1 MKVHFYLDRRKE
13 KVHRLPIFMH
23 FWYKGKLLRVYT
35 GEHCNPGDWNREMER
50 IIPGSEGAAEI
61 NRLLQSI
68 EEEVLL
74 IVRSARTGRIPVDI
88 DYIRDHLSFLT
99 SQEKGFFN
107 VWEEFVI
114 KESVEKEW
122 GMGMVRRFDILKM
135 HLKILDKQSSI
146 NFHNINDNFYNM
158 FIEYHLQQGFQK
170 SYAAR
175 NLELFR
181 WFMNWATLKG
191 YNINMTYKS
200 FKPPKEKRIIYEGRF
215 LTADELIK
223 LYKLKT
229 DNVLMES
236 VKDIFCFG
244 CLTGLRYTDLFK
256 LGEKHISDT
265 KLIYTREK
273 PKMKVE
279 VPLVDMA
286 QEILEK
292 YRPDSNGI
300 IFPDTPIQIFN
311 KSLKQL
317 GKLAGLTD
325 PVTVKYNNGNGLVEQ
340 TYRKWELLS
349 SKFTKWTFLNLGV
362 EMGIGLEVMSELTGN
377 LPGTL
382 RNYYQLKRYDKNAE
396 MQKLNEFFK
405 K

>member
-1 MKVHFYLDRRKE
+1 
-13 KVHRLPIFMH
+13 MH

-35 GEHCNPGDWNREMER
+35 GEHCNPGDWDRERER
-50 IIPGSEGAAEI
+50 IIPGSEVASEI
-61 NRLLQSI
+61 NNLLQSI
-68 EEEVLL
+68 EEEVLS
-74 IVRSARTGRIPVDI
+74 IVRSARINRIPVDI
-88 DYIRDHLSFLT
+88 DYIRDHLTFLT
-99 SQEKGFFN
+99 GQERGFFN
-107 VWEEFVI
+107 IWEEFVI

-122 GMGMVRRFDILKM
+122 STGMVRRFDILKM
-135 HLKILDKQSSI
+135 HLNILDKQSRI
-146 NFHNINDNFYNM
+146 NFHTINDKFYHM

-191 YNINMTYKS
+191 YNMNMTYKN
-200 FKPPKEKRIIYEGRF
+200 FKMPKEEHIIYGGRF

-223 LYKLKT
+223 LYKLNT
-229 DNVLMES
+229 DDALMES

-244 CLTGLRYTDLFK
+244 CLTGLRYTDILK
-256 LGEKHISDT
+256 LEEKHISES

-273 PKMKVE
+273 PKIEVE
-279 VPLVDMA
+279 IPLIDMA
-286 QEILEK
+286 RKILEK
-292 YRPDSNGI
+292 YRSGNNGI

-325 PVTVKYNNGNGLVEQ
+325 PVTIKYNDRNGTVEKN
-340 TYRKWELLS
+340 YKKWEVLS

-377 LPGTL
+377 RPGTL
-382 RNYYQLKRYDKNAE
+382 RNYYQMKKYDKNAE
-396 MQKLNEFFK
+396 MRKLNILFK
-405 K
+405 Q